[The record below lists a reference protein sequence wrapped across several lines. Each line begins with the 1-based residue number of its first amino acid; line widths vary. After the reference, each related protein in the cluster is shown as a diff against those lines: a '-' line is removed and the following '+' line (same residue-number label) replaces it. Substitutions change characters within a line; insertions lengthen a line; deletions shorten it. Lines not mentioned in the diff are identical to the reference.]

1 MSDDKLKQKEHI
13 YQLMDDNDYRYH
25 VYPHHGCVPDWFIAY
40 KELAK
45 AIVEYF
51 TIEETSIENDGQE
64 KQKDEQ

>member
-1 MSDDKLKQKEHI
+1 MSDDKQKQKEHI

-25 VYPHHGCVPDWFIAY
+25 VYPHYGCVPDWFIAY
-40 KELAK
+40 KELAE

-64 KQKDEQ
+64 EQKAE